1 MAKDTNQQ
9 KTVEV
14 GSAFDLLP
22 KSWEI
27 VKKNWKA
34 FAVVNVLSILSALA
48 ALSPDYDKGPNNFM
62 AGPTAS
68 LSGWELGTVLGLGLI
83 IGLILVAIS
92 IILYAMHTKL
102 QVKSSAGKQP
112 SIKELFD
119 TAIAG
124 WFWLRL
130 FVLLI
135 LASLMVIAG
144 LILLII
150 PGIIIFGR
158 IVMAPYF
165 MADKDSGILDSL
177 KASNELSKNNTG
189 KVWAAI
195 GVTVL
200 IAIAAGIINSV
211 PQIGPLIGTLFGIAF
226 SLILVLRYQQI
237 KNLKTVTVKK

>member
-1 MAKDTNQQ
+1 MAKDTDQQ
-9 KTVEV
+9 KAVEV

-27 VKKNWKA
+27 VKNNWKA

-68 LSGWELGTVLGLGLI
+68 FSGWELGTILGFGI
-83 IGLILVAIS
+83 VIGLILAAVS
-92 IILYAMHTKL
+92 VILYAMSTVL
-102 QVKSSAGKQP
+102 QVKSSTGKTP
-112 SIKELFD
+112 SVSELFD
-119 TAIAG
+119 TAQKN
-124 WFWLRL
+124 WLWLRL
-130 FVLLI
+130 VGLTIVSGLIVL
-135 LASLMVIAG
+135 VG
-144 LILLII
+144 LILLIV
-150 PGIIIFGR
+150 PGIIAIGR
-158 IVMAPYF
+158 IIMAPYL
-165 MADKDSGILDSL
+165 MVDRNLGVMDSL

-211 PQIGPLIGTLFGIAF
+211 PQIGPIIGTLFGIAF
-226 SLILVLRYQQI
+226 SLVLVLRYQQI
-237 KNLKTVTVKK
+237 KNLKTVSVKK